1 MKPSLRRSR
10 KIRAIEF
17 HRTKYGR
24 ELLIDVVRAAD
35 IKTLD
40 AGGEPHILTF
50 YEIFLITRGRG
61 TLTLDGQAYPV
72 TAGSVFFTSPGQPR
86 QWLARGLDG
95 LCLFFTADFVESFFS
110 DPLFLFTLPY
120 FHREGGT
127 LRISLAGPGASTLAR
142 RLKTMQR
149 EIRKLRADSPHALR
163 AALYEALI
171 HLARVYTAKTGA
183 TVRENPT
190 AIRLRQLIERHFRES
205 HQPKDYA
212 RRLRITSGHL
222 NHLARRHLGRTAGVL
237 IRERLALEAKR
248 QLLHTEATAAEI
260 AYALGFKDPAYFA
273 RFFKRETGNSPTGF
287 RTGAAEPSR
296 SLRSSSVARAAPRTL
311 GWPNSSR
318 KRTAPS
324 GAVEPHTGPGHK
336 TSKISRTLKFP

>member
-1 MKPSLRRSR
+1 MKRLSAPSR

-35 IKTLD
+35 IPTLD
-40 AGGEPHILTF
+40 AGGDPHILTF

-61 TLTLDGQAYPV
+61 TLTLDGHAYPV

-95 LCLFFTADFVESFFS
+95 LCLFFTADFVESFFA

-120 FHREGGT
+120 FHREGGN
-127 LRISLAGPGASTLAR
+127 LRIALADAKASALAR
-142 RLKTMQR
+142 RFKAMQR
-149 EIRKLRADSPHALR
+149 EIRKLRVDSPHALR
-163 AALYEALI
+163 AALYETLI
-171 HLARVYTAKTGA
+171 HLARVYTANTGA
-183 TVRENPT
+183 PVRENPT
-190 AIRLRQLIERHFRES
+190 ALRLRQLVERHFREN
-205 HQPKDYA
+205 HQPREYA
-212 RRLRITSGHL
+212 HRLRITAGHL

-248 QLLHTEATAAEI
+248 QLLHTEATAAEV

-273 RFFKRETGNSPTGF
+273 RFFKRETGVSPTVF
-287 RTGAAEPSR
+287 R
-296 SLRSSSVARAAPRTL
+296 RA
-311 GWPNSSR
+311 G
-318 KRTAPS
+318 
-324 GAVEPHTGPGHK
+324 
-336 TSKISRTLKFP
+336 I